1 MSPVEDLVFV
11 ASVSNLEVL
20 QQRLLASPCLQ
31 RGGRRLIT
39 HHNAPSAADAFNS
52 TMAGLRQD
60 GTSPWLVWVH
70 QDVYLPEGWD
80 TQFLR
85 GLHNAQALF
94 PGLAVAGVH
103 GIAGAGP
110 LARRAG
116 HLLDRGQDLREP
128 GAVPCLVDSVDELLF
143 AVRVDSGLRLDPA
156 LGYDF
161 YGTDVVL
168 RAREAG
174 LPSAVIDGYCEHWS
188 DTPMGGAMPS
198 KLVQRIL
205 ASATVFEGKWQHR
218 FPITTSCF
226 DIAAT
231 GDVQK
236 FVDQFVESVL

>member
-11 ASVSNLEVL
+11 ACVSNLAVL
-20 QQRLLASPCLQ
+20 EQRLLASPCLQ
-31 RGGRRLIT
+31 RGGRRLIA

-52 TMAGLRQD
+52 AMAGLHQQ
-60 GTSPWLVWVH
+60 GGATWLVWVH

-80 TQFLR
+80 TRFLQS
-85 GLHNAQALF
+85 LQNAQALY
-94 PGLAVAGVH
+94 PDLAVAGVH

-116 HLLDRGQDLREP
+116 HLLDRGQELHE
-128 GAVPCLVDSVDELLF
+128 ASALPCLVDSVDELLF
-143 AVRVDSGLRLDPA
+143 AVRADSGLRLDPA

-168 RAREAG
+168 KAREAG
-174 LPSAVIDGYCEHWS
+174 LPSAVVEAYCEHWS
-188 DTPMGGAMPS
+188 DTPMGGATPA

-205 ASATVFEGKWQHR
+205 ASAAVFEGKWQHR
-218 FPITTSCF
+218 LPITTSCF

-236 FVDQFVESVL
+236 FVDRFVEPVL